1 MNYIIDVDNH
11 AAWASSKTG
20 IKTADA
26 VKLSYYFSVNGTV
39 TDGAT
44 YTFEVPANPDAT
56 TTADATLRAPYYT
69 GASDQTAFGTVFG
82 RGAKTT
88 CTTTTSSSYTVTFV
102 DYDNTVLKTQTV
114 AAGGS
119 ATPPAAPTREGY
131 DFVNWNGAYTSVYAN
146 TTVTAVYAIKTYTV
160 TFWADG
166 QAICTDT
173 VEHGGT
179 AVCST
184 TPTKEGYTFTGWNVA
199 LTNITADTTAVA
211 KFSINTYT
219 VKFVDHD
226 GTVLSTQTV
235 NYGAAAT
242 APANPT
248 RDGYTFTGWDKAFSN
263 ITGNLTVTAQYT
275 QNAAP
280 AEFFTFASGAD
291 TTYISIEADNGY
303 LVFKAGGLTAD
314 AVAALFADTNISI
327 TKADGTTAVTG
338 TAKVGTTYIITSTI
352 NGVSESLTVVVLG
365 DVNCNGT
372 INALDLT
379 VAKRHVLGSVLIT
392 NPAIFRAA
400 DLNASNSINALDYS
414 KIKAYTLGNR
424 TNF

>member
-20 IKTADA
+20 LKTSDA
-26 VKLSYYFSVNGTV
+26 VKLSYYFSVNGTPV
-39 TDGAT
+39 NGTT

-56 TTADATLRAPYYT
+56 ATADATLRAPYYT
-69 GASDQTAFGTVFG
+69 GASDQTAFNTVFG
-82 RGAKTT
+82 RGAETT
-88 CTTTTSSSYTVTFV
+88 CTIATSSSYTVTFV
-102 DYDNTVLKTQTV
+102 DYNGNVLKTETV
-114 AAGGS
+114 PAGGS

-166 QAICTDT
+166 VNIGTDT

-179 AVCST
+179 AVAPT
-184 TPTKEGYTFTGWNVA
+184 TPSKTGYTFTGWNVA

-248 RDGYTFTGWDKAFSN
+248 RTGYTFTGWDKSFTK

-291 TTYISIEADNGY
+291 TTYVSINETNGY
-303 LVFKAGGLTAD
+303 LVFKAGGLTA
-314 AVAALFADTNISI
+314 AEVIALFADTNVSI
-327 TKADGTTAVTG
+327 TKANGTTAVTG
-338 TAKVGTTYIITSTI
+338 TSKVGTTCIITSTI
-352 NGVSESLTVVVLG
+352 NGASKSLTVVVVGDINGDG
-365 DVNCNGT
+365 DVNNIDFSVANAHVKKGHLT
-372 INALDLT
+372 DSAKIFAINVNSDANTNVIDTSLIN
-379 VAKRHVLGSVLIT
+379 VFAKGKKTH
-392 NPAIFRAA
+392 F
-400 DLNASNSINALDYS
+400 
-414 KIKAYTLGNR
+414 
-424 TNF
+424 